1 MRAGLAL
8 LCAAWMCAC
17 SPAGPQ
23 KNEAPAELAATEAA
37 QPTDGT
43 AAAPRA
49 APFTLDFDGY
59 GPVRIGMSVAEAE
72 RAMGRTFKHGEYTDD
87 PQACDLLWVEG
98 DPAYADLSFMQ
109 QEGRITR
116 IATGYVDGRAPG
128 FRTAQGIGLGSDVA
142 AVRAA
147 FGNRLSQEVAPYV
160 GPPSYELYVWRT
172 PDRGMR
178 FSINGDT
185 GRVTTIYVGARS
197 IEYWEDCL

>member
-1 MRAGLAL
+1 
-8 LCAAWMCAC
+8 
-17 SPAGPQ
+17 
-23 KNEAPAELAATEAA
+23 
-37 QPTDGT
+37 
-43 AAAPRA
+43 
-49 APFTLDFDGY
+49 
-59 GPVRIGMSVAEAE
+59 VRIGMSVAEAE

-87 PQACDLLWVEG
+87 PQACDLLWVED

-109 QEGRITR
+109 EDGRITR
-116 IATGYVDGRAPG
+116 IATGYVDGRAPA
-128 FRTAQGIGLGSDVA
+128 FRTAQGIGLGSEVA

-147 FGNRLSQEVAPYV
+147 FGSRLRQEVAPYI
-160 GPPSYELYVWRT
+160 GPPSYELYVWRS